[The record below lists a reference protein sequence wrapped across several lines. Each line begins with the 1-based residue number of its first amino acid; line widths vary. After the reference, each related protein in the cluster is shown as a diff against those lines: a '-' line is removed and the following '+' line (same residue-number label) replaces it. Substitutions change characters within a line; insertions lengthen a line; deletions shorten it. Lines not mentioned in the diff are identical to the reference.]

1 MRDKTEHSVV
11 EQELR
16 ASREWRVVAWSRRL
30 RIPPRD
36 EPRKII
42 PFSLRR
48 STGSRLQ
55 NQFSVHLTSNLLSIH
70 IHRHCVWNVSTLVT
84 YDIAA
89 SVMLWRAQRIQ
100 QCSPSFKKALQSC
113 WPIVT
118 PAPFQLRVCS
128 RTLRSTSRR
137 RSCISDRP
145 VKNLRPADGSSGENA
160 APRRPTISYRPLL
173 NPQPAEA
180 SPGDNASTRPKLAS
194 HAWLLAHEVQNS
206 ELFKDEIRVTGL
218 IQSLRKQKNAAF
230 ARISDGTT
238 LNAMQAVLS
247 PEHTAGLTNGT
258 YVSLVGTWQKSL
270 GKDQSF
276 ELQVR
281 TVEELGP
288 SDPEQY
294 PIQKKHQTQEYLRTL
309 PHLRLRVPFHSL
321 VARAR
326 ALLTKVLM
334 KQYWSKGAL
343 LVHPPLITSSDCE
356 GAGEVFTITPRSAPS
371 STDAVQK
378 SQQYFREQKY
388 LTVSSQLH
396 LEAYSAGL
404 GDVYALSP
412 AFRAEESDTPRHLSE
427 FYMLEVEYRA
437 IRNLEQLMKNVENSI
452 QSIIHSFMNSIIGR
466 ELKRYYE
473 DQPQGAEEE
482 KIDLAHRWSHLR
494 LPTNGRFTRILHQD
508 AVRQL
513 LEADNAS
520 GGTLFN
526 TKPAYSN
533 GLQLEHE
540 RWIVKNVGK
549 DRPVFVTHYPRSAK
563 PFYMLPSQ
571 AQQPSDIE
579 YSDQGIETVA
589 CFDLLLPFGYCEVA
603 GGSLREHRLENL
615 LDSMRERGMLK
626 RRDSATLTHKQA
638 KDARYPFL
646 RPDEDLGSLRWY
658 ADLRRF
664 GTTPHGGFGLG
675 FDRLLAY
682 LVGVNNVRDV
692 VAFPRAFG
700 RADC

>member
-1 MRDKTEHSVV
+1 
-11 EQELR
+11 
-16 ASREWRVVAWSRRL
+16 
-30 RIPPRD
+30 
-36 EPRKII
+36 
-42 PFSLRR
+42 
-48 STGSRLQ
+48 
-55 NQFSVHLTSNLLSIH
+55 
-70 IHRHCVWNVSTLVT
+70 
-84 YDIAA
+84 
-89 SVMLWRAQRIQ
+89 MLWRAQRIQ
-100 QCSPSFKKALQSC
+100 PCSPSSNKALQLYR
-113 WPIVT
+113 PIVT
-118 PAPFQLRVCS
+118 PAPFQLRICS
-128 RTLRSTSRR
+128 RTLRSTSRQLPR
-137 RSCISDRP
+137 ISHRP
-145 VKNLRPADGSSGENA
+145 LRPRTSHRPLENFWPAGGSSGNTLRQK
-160 APRRPTISYRPLL
+160 PPISHRPLKT
-173 NPQPAEA
+173 PQPAEA
-180 SPGDNASTRPKLAS
+180 SPGDDASTRPELVS
-194 HAWLLAHEVQNS
+194 HAWLLAKEVQNQ
-206 ELFKDEIRVTGL
+206 ELFKDEIRVAGL
-218 IQSLRKQKNAAF
+218 IQSLRKQKHAAF
-230 ARISDGTT
+230 ARLSDGTT
-238 LNAMQAVLS
+238 LKAMQAVLL
-247 PEHTAGLTNGT
+247 PEQTTGITNGT
-258 YVSLVGTWQKSL
+258 YVSLVGTWQKSP

-281 TVEELGP
+281 SVEELGP

-294 PIQKKHQTQEYLRTL
+294 PIQKKHQTQDYLRTL

-326 ALLTKVLM
+326 AMLTRMIM
-334 KQYWSKGAL
+334 KQYERKGAV

-356 GAGEVFTITPRSAPS
+356 GAGEVFTIIPRSAPS
-371 STDAVQK
+371 TTDAEQK

-396 LEAYSAGL
+396 LEAYSAEL
-404 GDVYALSP
+404 GDVYTLSP

-427 FYMLEVEYRA
+427 FYMLEVEHRA
-437 IRNLEQLMKNVENSI
+437 VQNLEQLMRYMEA
-452 QSIIHSFMNSIIGR
+452 SFQFISKMFMDTHVAR
-466 ELKRYYE
+466 ELEQYYE
-473 DQPQGAEEE
+473 DQPDSAEE
-482 KIDLAHRWSHLR
+482 KIDIAQRWSR
-494 LPTNGRFTRILHQD
+494 LSRPADGRYTRILHQD

-513 LEADNAS
+513 LEADNAN

-526 TKPAYSN
+526 TKPSYTN

-549 DRPVFVTHYPRSAK
+549 DQPVFVTHYPKSAK

-579 YSDQGIETVA
+579 YSNQGIETVA

-626 RRDSATLTHKQA
+626 KRDNATLMHKQV

-664 GTTPHGGFGLG
+664 GTSPHGGFGLG

>member
-1 MRDKTEHSVV
+1 
-11 EQELR
+11 
-16 ASREWRVVAWSRRL
+16 
-30 RIPPRD
+30 
-36 EPRKII
+36 
-42 PFSLRR
+42 
-48 STGSRLQ
+48 
-55 NQFSVHLTSNLLSIH
+55 
-70 IHRHCVWNVSTLVT
+70 
-84 YDIAA
+84 
-89 SVMLWRAQRIQ
+89 MLWRAQRIQ
-100 QCSPSFKKALQSC
+100 PCSPSSNKALQLYR
-113 WPIVT
+113 PIVT
-118 PAPFQLRVCS
+118 PAPFQLRICS
-128 RTLRSTSRR
+128 RTLRSISRQLPR
-137 RSCISDRP
+137 ISHRP
-145 VKNLRPADGSSGENA
+145 VRPRISHRPLEILRPAGGSSG
-160 APRRPTISYRPLL
+160 
-173 NPQPAEA
+173 
-180 SPGDNASTRPKLAS
+180 DDASTPPRLVS
-194 HAWLLAHEVQNS
+194 HAWLLANEVENQGY
-206 ELFKDEIRVTGL
+206 FKDELRVAGL
-218 IQSLRKQKNAAF
+218 VQSLRKQKNAAF
-230 ARISDGTT
+230 ARLSDGTT
-238 LNAMQAVLS
+238 FKSMQAVLS
-247 PEHTAGLTNGT
+247 PEQTTGITNGT

-281 TVEELGP
+281 SVEELGP

-294 PIQKKHQTQEYLRTL
+294 PIQKKHQTLEYLRTL

-326 ALLTKVLM
+326 AVLTKILM
-334 KQYWSKGAL
+334 KRYESKGAV

-371 STDAVQK
+371 STDADLK

-396 LEAYSAGL
+396 LEAYSAEL
-404 GDVYALSP
+404 GNVYALSP

-437 IRNLEQLMKNVENSI
+437 IRNLEQLMRYVENSFQLVI
-452 QSIIHSFMNSIIGR
+452 TNFMNSHIGR
-466 ELKRYYE
+466 ELERYYE
-473 DQPQGAEEE
+473 DQPHGAEEE
-482 KIDLAHRWSHLR
+482 QIDIARRWSR
-494 LPTNGRFTRILHQD
+494 LSRPADGRYTRILHQD

-513 LEADNAS
+513 LEADNAN

-526 TKPAYSN
+526 TKPSYTN

-549 DRPVFVTHYPRSAK
+549 DQPVFVTHYPKSAK

-579 YSDQGIETVA
+579 YSNQGIETVA

-626 RRDSATLTHKQA
+626 KRDNATLTHKQA

-664 GTTPHGGFGLG
+664 GTSPHGGFGLG